1 MDLTSFFNALAVLR
15 VFSVVL
21 ATRSLVFDIIQDLTE
36 VTALIILLIV
46 SGSSARLYFF
56 LLLCGIVAVLTPGS

>member
-46 SGSSARLYFF
+46 SGSSA
-56 LLLCGIVAVLTPGS
+56 